1 MEKATGNSTSIQIVQ
16 EKAFEQTIQKVTSAE
31 IENDLLNSGKSVL
44 QINFDT
50 DRATLKTDGLE
61 TVQEIIKVLRD
72 NPELKIAINGYTD
85 NSGGKE
91 HNQKLSKDRASTVKK
106 EILKAGIGADRL
118 TSAGFGQENPVATN
132 DTEEGKAQNRRVE
145 LLKI

>member
-1 MEKATGNSTSIQIVQ
+1 
-16 EKAFEQTIQKVTSAE
+16 
-31 IENDLLNSGKSVL
+31 KSVL

-50 DRATLKTDGLE
+50 DRATLKADGSE

-72 NPELKIAINGYTD
+72 NPKLKIAINGYTD

-91 HNQKLSKDRASTVKK
+91 HNQKLSEDRASTVKK
-106 EILKAGIGADRL
+106 EIIKADIGADRL
-118 TSAGFGQENPVATN
+118 TAKVFGQHNPVATN

-145 LLKI
+145 LVKM

>member
-1 MEKATGNSTSIQIVQ
+1 M
-16 EKAFEQTIQKVTSAE
+16 
-31 IENDLLNSGKSVL
+31 LNSGKSVL

-91 HNQKLSKDRASTVKK
+91 HNQKLSEDRASTVKI
-106 EILKAGIGADRL
+106 EIIKAGIDAGRL
-118 TSAGFGQENPVATN
+118 TSKGFGQDNPVATN
-132 DTEEGKAQNRRVE
+132 DTAEGKRQNRRVE